1 MSGGHWDYVQY
12 KLEDIADELEK
23 LVQEN
28 NSSEVDEYGQLIGKN
43 YSEETIA
50 ELLIGVTFILAAA
63 TYIHRIDYLLSGDD
77 GEDTFHSRLAE
88 DMGNEE

>member
-1 MSGGHWDYVQY
+1 MSGGHFDYVQY

-28 NSSEVDEYGQLIGKN
+28 NSNEVDEYGQLIGRN

-50 ELLIGVTFILAAA
+50 ELLIGVTFIMVAA
-63 TYIHRIDYLLSGDD
+63 TYIKRIDYLLSGDD
-77 GEDTFHSRLAE
+77 GRIHS
-88 DMGNEE
+88 MQI